1 MSNMDVPHCSSR
13 VWFKASH
20 TVETQFVLVPSLHFP
35 LSELLT
41 KSLGFISGLALEL
54 NRATESEESA
64 AEWSSFGRHGPLH
77 DYLSM

>member
-1 MSNMDVPHCSSR
+1 MSNMDVPHCSPR
-13 VWFKASH
+13 VWLKASH
-20 TVETQFVLVPSLHFP
+20 TVETQFVLVPCLHFP

-54 NRATESEESA
+54 NRATESKESA
-64 AEWSSFGRHGPLH
+64 VEWSGFGRHGPLR